1 MFHDFCNNVLPAD
14 AGSTIL
20 KIDTQHFE
28 LNDSLFR
35 RRKGSDRASFE
46 DPFSLLSLLCLFGS
60 LSRRTGALFG
70 EAKFVA
76 EMWVCCLQAHLG
88 RTEADEFLIFSLFG
102 PTKPAHIG
110 IKLAI

>member
-1 MFHDFCNNVLPAD
+1 MTGA
-14 AGSTIL
+14 
-20 KIDTQHFE
+20 
-28 LNDSLFR
+28 
-35 RRKGSDRASFE
+35 
-46 DPFSLLSLLCLFGS
+46 
-60 LSRRTGALFG
+60 GALFG
-70 EAKFVA
+70 EAKFIA

>member
-1 MFHDFCNNVLPAD
+1 MLPAHT
-14 AGSTIL
+14 GSTIF
-20 KIDTQHFE
+20 KIDTKHFKPKIT
-28 LNDSLFR
+28 LFR
-35 RRKGSDRASFE
+35 RRKGSDRPSFE
-46 DPFSLLSLLCLFGS
+46 VPFSLLSLLCLFGS